1 MRIWNPKFTTI
12 MLTIFVVFSVVGFA
26 YPLFAYDTVPYFR
39 GQSSGNKLVVTDQ
52 NSLYAVTD
60 ANLIEGGHMTVP
72 THGALLGYATYPG
85 SNVATTSQFT
95 FVSPQR
101 RRVGMLVTVL
111 DDSNTGT
118 STYLTTLA
126 NHVVTYRLVS
136 IPAGGSGCPSS
147 TAQITDQSLD
157 GVSTSC
163 ATTQN
168 SNWKIVLPDVSAATI
183 GQVLGHDSSGNV
195 VWQSPAGGSGGSS
208 TTLVISPSCAGTS
221 TCGSGFPASLDTTST
236 PGYSFLNF
244 YQASSTQAGYLSSA
258 DYSSFISRLLPS
270 NNLSELTS
278 TSSARANLGLSDIVT
293 YTATSFLSVPNL
305 IGGVY
310 QTGTSSA
317 PFWEISSLGSAAQ
330 ADARTNLGLGSLSTL
345 NYINNVIW
353 SSAGGNQLSAVNGGT
368 GLTSYGAGDLL
379 YANSTS
385 TLTNLAIGP
394 NGYVLMSNGS
404 APYWASLS
412 GISINFSNANATT
425 TCSWGGA
432 SSPCGHNFAGTD
444 LVSFLN
450 NVFFPAAVITWSVDH
465 NYLVSHNFVND
476 TAVASAPTLAF
487 TLNTTTGLSHPTC
500 TASGG
505 DLSCQKVDSSHINL
519 SSAWTTTPGATTT
532 THHYSDHNL
541 VIWRE
546 YSNGVA
552 QSVYSTSTDSV
563 AYNDVT
569 CDQLTDTPCT
579 NSSANTT
586 STASGGSVTTNN
598 VGSVLV
604 GVSNSSGSICGIT
617 TVGPSNITTTSPCNG
632 TFSSISNSGQSATFA
647 LTFGSTSGGQATD
660 YTVQLKDTSGATI
673 STITRHLTFVSVAP
687 SYWFASCFNYTN
699 NTDCTGSGPF
709 YDTTDGASVS
719 KSSSQIAAD
728 FVALTST
735 CESGTTGC
743 GTTTQTSHNKNI
755 TVGGLSHQHIYY
767 AYPVTGAGGAISGTI
782 NDTSGSTLTPDTSWF
797 QSTVSLT
804 NTTGYTE
811 PYYLYSYLFDGS
823 VLEKTSGTWQVAFP
837 N

>member
-1 MRIWNPKFTTI
+1 M
-12 MLTIFVVFSVVGFA
+12 
-26 YPLFAYDTVPYFR
+26 
-39 GQSSGNKLVVTDQ
+39 
-52 NSLYAVTD
+52 
-60 ANLIEGGHMTVP
+60 
-72 THGALLGYATYPG
+72 
-85 SNVATTSQFT
+85 
-95 FVSPQR
+95 
-101 RRVGMLVTVL
+101 
-111 DDSNTGT
+111 
-118 STYLTTLA
+118 
-126 NHVVTYRLVS
+126 
-136 IPAGGSGCPSS
+136 
-147 TAQITDQSLD
+147 
-157 GVSTSC
+157 
-163 ATTQN
+163 
-168 SNWKIVLPDVSAATI
+168 
-183 GQVLGHDSSGNV
+183 
-195 VWQSPAGGSGGSS
+195 
-208 TTLVISPSCAGTS
+208 
-221 TCGSGFPASLDTTST
+221 
-236 PGYSFLNF
+236 
-244 YQASSTQAGYLSSA
+244 
-258 DYSSFISRLLPS
+258 
-270 NNLSELTS
+270 
-278 TSSARANLGLSDIVT
+278 
-293 YTATSFLSVPNL
+293 
-305 IGGVY
+305 
-310 QTGTSSA
+310 
-317 PFWEISSLGSAAQ
+317 
-330 ADARTNLGLGSLSTL
+330 
-345 NYINNVIW
+345 
-353 SSAGGNQLSAVNGGT
+353 
-368 GLTSYGAGDLL
+368 
-379 YANSTS
+379 
-385 TLTNLAIGP
+385 
-394 NGYVLMSNGS
+394 
-404 APYWASLS
+404 
-412 GISINFSNANATT
+412 
-425 TCSWGGA
+425 
-432 SSPCGHNFAGTD
+432 
-444 LVSFLN
+444 N

-687 SYWFASCFNYTN
+687 SYWFAACFNYTN
-699 NTDCTGSGPF
+699 NTDCSNSGGPGF
-709 YDTTDGASVS
+709 DTTDGASVS
-719 KSSSQIAAD
+719 KSSTTIASD
-728 FVALTST
+728 FATLSTT
-735 CESGTTGC
+735 CESPSTGC
-743 GTTTQTSHNKNI
+743 GTATQTSHNRTIN
-755 TVGGLSHQHIYY
+755 VNGLSHQHIYY

-782 NDTSGSTLTPDTSWF
+782 SDAVNGGSLSPDTSW
-797 QSTVSLT
+797 SGIAPSPVTISLT
-804 NTTGYTE
+804 NATGWTE
-811 PYYLYSYLFDGS
+811 SYYLYSYLYDGS
-823 VLEKTSGTWQVAFP
+823 MLEKTNGNWQVVFP